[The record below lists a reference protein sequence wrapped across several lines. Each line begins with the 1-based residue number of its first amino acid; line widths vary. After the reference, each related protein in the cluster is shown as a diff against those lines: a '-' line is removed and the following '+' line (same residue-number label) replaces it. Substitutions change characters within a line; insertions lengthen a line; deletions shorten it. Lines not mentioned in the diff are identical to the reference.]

1 MIINC
6 IKCNIK
12 FNVDN
17 NLIPDQ
23 GRLLKCG
30 KCGIQW
36 FFKLD
41 NNENIKL
48 DDKASQENEINNIEK
63 EDAIIDNSN
72 DDSKNNENTLEDQV
86 KTPSGKKNKI
96 NSISILSL
104 LIVFLITFVGIIL
117 LIDTLKLYIANFFPN
132 IITILNS
139 LYATLHDL
147 ILFFKDL
154 FN

>member
-1 MIINC
+1 M
-6 IKCNIK
+6 K
-12 FNVDN
+12 VED
-17 NLIPDQ
+17 
-23 GRLLKCG
+23 
-30 KCGIQW
+30 
-36 FFKLD
+36 
-41 NNENIKL
+41 IKL

-72 DDSKNNENTLEDQV
+72 DDSKNNENALEDQV

-104 LIVFLITFVGIIL
+104 LIVFLITFVGMIL